1 MKDVTSRCWRVNK
14 APMNKQ
20 SAVTVFIST
29 LLCASSYLQK
39 AQDLEHTKLHYFG
52 SFLSLNPQGLVPLG
66 KVYDFSVPPNRAQA
80 WEEAADVAA

>member
-20 SAVTVFIST
+20 SAVTVFMST

-39 AQDLEHTKLHYFG
+39 AQDLEYTKLHYFG